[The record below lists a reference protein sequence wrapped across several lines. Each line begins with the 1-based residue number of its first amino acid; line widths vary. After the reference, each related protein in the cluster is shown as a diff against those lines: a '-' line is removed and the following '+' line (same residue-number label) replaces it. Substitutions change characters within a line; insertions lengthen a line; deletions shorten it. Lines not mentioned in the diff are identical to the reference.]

1 MNQVRCNW
9 CVPIVL
15 LSIWYN
21 VCTYHSPVGHYIVIV
36 ACVIFI
42 PGFTPGKSNI
52 LVSIWYTVYTYH
64 ILHVVGIESEY
75 FPQYHYII
83 VTFLYL
89 VYCIIVV
96 CVEVL

>member
-1 MNQVRCNW
+1 M
-9 CVPIVL
+9 
-15 LSIWYN
+15 
-21 VCTYHSPVGHYIVIV
+21 CTYHSPVGHYIVKKKKTAVVV

-42 PGFTPGKSNI
+42 PGFTPGKSSI